1 MCIATCVL
9 WGKSLIN
16 GFQLAQKDSFQTP
29 ALSSLLRMNVCVCGA
44 LCVCVPYPTE
54 GSLCCLLQ
62 SLAFFLSLPFS
73 PTAVTTADL
82 DGKLLHPTS
91 NSTMCASLY
100 PCSPAPGICSIQIYS
115 QMPLHIP
122 LPMAPHRWSFILWWR
137 TGLCL
142 VIRLWGRHLGTG
154 AFSSGL
160 PLVPIFGLNAGD
172 LILSLVLLGS
182 AGFASSLTKVITGGC
197 MSVGRRFWVLVCSK
211 MLVITATTLL

>member
-1 MCIATCVL
+1 MDFN
-9 WGKSLIN
+9 WPRK
-16 GFQLAQKDSFQTP
+16 TP
-29 ALSSLLRMNVCVCGA
+29 FKRLLYLRCSGWMCVCGA

-115 QMPLHIP
+115 QMSLHIP

-142 VIRLWGRHLGTG
+142 VIR
-154 AFSSGL
+154 
-160 PLVPIFGLNAGD
+160 GD
-172 LILSLVLLGS
+172 GIWEQEPSLQVYP
-182 AGFASSLTKVITGGC
+182 
-197 MSVGRRFWVLVCSK
+197 
-211 MLVITATTLL
+211 